1 MLERENLKKLNHKD
15 KKNENNKEWWEND
28 KKKNSLEK

>member
-15 KKNENNKEWWEND
+15 KKIENNNEWWEND